1 MSEERAGASLSQDL
15 ETADWE
21 RYKWQA
27 EYELKLRELALKEK
41 EQQRSRWSNPLV
53 VGIFAAAV
61 AGVFSAAVALLNGWQ
76 EADLAKAKATQSQ
89 RAEETRSE
97 GDRILEMIKTGDT
110 GNAARNLK
118 FLIDTGLIAEPSRVK
133 QIEAYLEKPGSIP
146 VLPAANGRYTIEQS
160 DATTAAYTPALQ
172 KSLDDYIIYL
182 DGLGLPKPPNQVRI
196 QVTAHPDVKGMA
208 SYYDSQKNSI
218 VMLDSI
224 ANDIDTPRREY
235 THYILL
241 SGKTIGA
248 GANRGGFEG
257 GLTLYLPC
265 SFAGRPVHGEAAEPV
280 LRAIDL
286 SQPVPFKALKPDD
299 YAQLQALKTSWA
311 SLLWQVRTKLGQ
323 QTMDQIVVRAWLHSA
338 PWRDTES
345 DSSVAA
351 KFAQQLLEEAKGIN
365 VDAANVFRSVMRDRQ
380 FPLSSPD

>member
-1 MSEERAGASLSQDL
+1 VSEERAGASPSRDL
-15 ETADWE
+15 EAAEWE
-21 RYKWQA
+21 KHKWRA
-27 EYELKLRELALKEK
+27 EYELKLREISLKEK

-61 AGVFSAAVALLNGWQ
+61 AGIFSAAVALLNGWQ
-76 EADLAKAKATQSQ
+76 EADLTKAKAKETQ

-110 GNAARNLK
+110 ANAARNLK

-133 QIEAYLEKPGSIP
+133 QIEAYLQKPGSIP

-172 KSLDDYIIYL
+172 KSLDDYIVYL
-182 DGLGLPKPPNQVRI
+182 DSLGLPKPANKVRI
-196 QVTAHPDVKGMA
+196 HVTAHPKIENMA
-208 SYYDSQKNSI
+208 SYYNPQDNSI
-218 VMLDSI
+218 EMLDSL

-241 SGKTIGA
+241 AGKNIV
-248 GANRGGFEG
+248 GANLAGFEG
-257 GLTLYLPC
+257 GLTFYLPC
-265 SFAGRPVHGEAAEPV
+265 SFADRPVHGQAAQPV

-286 SQPVPFKALKPDD
+286 SQSVPFKALKPDD
-299 YAQLQALKTSWA
+299 YAELEALKKSWA

-323 QTMDQIVVRAWLHSA
+323 QTVDQIVVRAWLRSA
-338 PWRDTES
+338 SWRDTQS
-345 DSSVAA
+345 DTSVAA
-351 KFAQQLLEEAKGIN
+351 KFTGQLLEEAKGIS
-365 VDAANVFRSVMRDRQ
+365 VDAADTFRSVMRDRQ